1 MTMPYFPTRA
11 LIFTLLVLV
20 LSPTHAQEVLPAQ
33 IEAIYSNPPINPNQK
48 FESKDKKSAALKGLP
63 NTEKFSQIL
72 LDHLAIT
79 KSSALNKSSNSN
91 SLQSGLVRSR
101 MTGDIQVYVQLSE
114 ISRDNLDQ
122 LISLGLD
129 VEISSQSLKKV
140 QGWIDP
146 EQLDE
151 IASEPYVQRISTP
164 SYSYSKK
171 GAALSQGVNL
181 SKSDTVARLGLTGK
195 GVKVGIVSS
204 GANDWQSASA
214 SGDLPAN
221 VTVFGSCT
229 KRSSDGSTGDLCS
242 LFDSSCNEG
251 TAMAEIIHDIAP
263 DAELAIAAVGT
274 SLEFVSQ
281 IERLISEF
289 KADIIVDDLGFNF
302 ESSFYDDD
310 IALAIAAMPKN
321 VLFVSSAGN
330 GGYGNYRAELIR
342 PSIVRTGGPHPEA
355 GSAHNFFASTQ
366 PAGTD
371 GGTDIFHGFL
381 IPANSATTV
390 ILKWDGR
397 AASGRD
403 HNTLRLRI
411 FDRSGS
417 IIYASAKEIQRA
429 DDAIAGLCIPNQ
441 SNSDQIYFASVETS
455 RGPISGQP
463 FQLQFFGRGAI
474 EYPFS
479 PSSIFGH
486 PAVERVLA
494 VGAISAGRILE
505 NTVNFYSSRGPALI
519 YKSPDQLAF
528 GEVGQ
533 LDETRKKPDIVSIDG
548 VNVTGTG
555 GFPSTFFGT
564 SAAAPHVAGIA
575 AQLMSVSN
583 VVKAEDV
590 RAALIAG
597 AKDMEQSGFDNLSG
611 YGLANAVAALE
622 ALKYG
627 SPLGGVLLLLMDG
640 DDESE

>member
-1 MTMPYFPTRA
+1 MPYFHIRTLICA
-11 LIFTLLVLV
+11 LLFSV
-20 LSPTHAQEVLPAQ
+20 LSPTLAQEVLPDQIDALFLNPSIDSNNALEFKGSKPRELKAFPNSEKLSGILFNHLSSAQ
-33 IEAIYSNPPINPNQK
+33 
-48 FESKDKKSAALKGLP
+48 GG
-63 NTEKFSQIL
+63 
-72 LDHLAIT
+72 
-79 KSSALNKSSNSN
+79 ALNKSAESYQP
-91 SLQSGLVRSR
+91 QSSFVQSST
-101 MTGDIQVYVQLSE
+101 TGDIQVYVQV
-114 ISRDNLDQ
+114 SRLDQDILDQ
-122 LISLGLD
+122 LRSLGL
-129 VEISSQSLKKV
+129 EIEVSSKSLKKI

-146 EQLDE
+146 EHLQE
-151 IASEPYVQRISTP
+151 IAAESYVQRISTP

-181 SKSDTVARLGLTGK
+181 SKSDAIARLGHTGK

-204 GANDWQSASA
+204 GANDWQSARD
-214 SGDLPAN
+214 SGDLPN
-221 VTVFGSCT
+221 KVTVYGSCT

-274 SLEFVSQ
+274 SLEFISQ
-281 IERLISEF
+281 IERLITEF

-310 IALAIAAMPKN
+310 IALAIAAMPKD

-330 GGYGNYRAELIR
+330 GGYGNYRAELRR
-342 PSIVRTGGPHPEA
+342 PSSYSTGGPNPDI
-355 GSAHNFFASTQ
+355 GFSHNFA
-366 PAGTD
+366 AGTER
-371 GGTDIFHGFL
+371 GGTDTFHGYI

-397 AASGRD
+397 PVSQVNR
-403 HNTLRLRI
+403 NTLRLKI
-411 FDRSGS
+411 FDQFGS
-417 IIYASAKEIQRA
+417 LVYASAELITNA
-429 DDAIAGLCIPNQ
+429 GDAIAGLCIPNQ
-441 SNSDQIYFASVETS
+441 TNTEKIYFASVNTTS
-455 RGPISGQP
+455 GPISGQP

-494 VGAISAGRILE
+494 VGAINVNRIAE
-505 NTVNFYSSRGPALI
+505 NTVNFYSSRGPSFI
-519 YKSPDQLAF
+519 YKVQGQF
-528 GEVGQ
+528 GLGATST
-533 LDETRKKPDIVSIDG
+533 LDKRRKKPDIVSIDG

-555 GFPSTFFGT
+555 GFPSSFFGT

-583 VVKAEDV
+583 FVKAEDA

-627 SPLGGVLLLLMDG
+627 SPLSGILLLLTD
-640 DDESE
+640 DEDESE